1 MEHFEAVILISPY
14 IGDSY
19 DNNIFLRG
27 LSSEEL
33 SFVQESN
40 FVIEYRKSHGSYAES
55 IKDLKDKIQK
65 IKLILEGK

>member
-1 MEHFEAVILISPY
+1 MERYEAVILISPY

-19 DNNIFLRG
+19 DNNIFLRA
-27 LSSEEL
+27 LSPEEL

-40 FVIEYRKSHGSYAES
+40 YVIEYRKSYESYAES